1 MRRFLVIVLLVAL
14 GAVAYLGRE
23 VFARYTAAFPEL
35 PPGVYVGTLRPNS
48 KDTEAVPWLV
58 ARFSGEQSLSVSVG
72 DVRLPSQIAAPI
84 DPSGKTRLPLTI
96 GEGEARVKFV
106 GGAVS
111 PTRYRG
117 RYSNPRLQQE
127 GEWVLSRVSSEETPS
142 VVEQGLIRWFA
153 VREEIERIEAEIQE
167 IQSKADQQSSS
178 IDNLHRYVAD
188 EDALRKTA
196 DDRLGRADSQLDA
209 ARAEL
214 TQRQG
219 QLDKAIRDFE
229 LSQRISQEGKL
240 VFLSRET
247 IQRESRWIEL
257 SLKLVAPETSLGFD
271 QALARAEK
279 VRALK
284 AAIRRERE
292 GVAATTGAER
302 YSGRSAETRNE
313 EEFYETLR

>member
-1 MRRFLVIVLLVAL
+1 
-14 GAVAYLGRE
+14 
-23 VFARYTAAFPEL
+23 
-35 PPGVYVGTLRPNS
+35 
-48 KDTEAVPWLV
+48 
-58 ARFSGEQSLSVSVG
+58 
-72 DVRLPSQIAAPI
+72 
-84 DPSGKTRLPLTI
+84 
-96 GEGEARVKFV
+96 
-106 GGAVS
+106 
-111 PTRYRG
+111 
-117 RYSNPRLQQE
+117 
-127 GEWVLSRVSSEETPS
+127 VLSRVSSEETPS

-284 AAIRRERE
+284 AEIRRERE